1 MLRMNQK
8 REGWDTSQTLTKLVY
23 IYRLLCMKPLRMSPQ
38 TMRLLES
45 LLHAPAEWRYGYDL
59 SGETGLKSG
68 TLYPILMRLAER
80 SLLETR
86 WEEAAAPGRPPRH
99 MYRLT
104 GIGLEWAAPC
114 RTRVRVAS

>member
-1 MLRMNQK
+1 
-8 REGWDTSQTLTKLVY
+8 
-23 IYRLLCMKPLRMSPQ
+23 
-38 TMRLLES
+38 MRLLES
-45 LLHAPAEWRYGYDL
+45 LLCAPAEWRYGYDL

-104 GIGLEWAAPC
+104 GIGLEWARRSAP
-114 RTRVRVAS
+114 RPLKGRVLKPAYEER